1 MYSSCSVRTAAFLS
15 VGRDRFPHVRLPV
28 SICRCILTE
37 RRFKGEPITTSRMPN
52 RPMRHPDGKL
62 TDSAAGNYPEGPA
75 GGRSRPVSEEM
86 LQGGDVLMKPRPSL
100 PQRLTERLTERRHV
114 DLVRVSSA
122 LCRPSA

>member
-1 MYSSCSVRTAAFLS
+1 
-15 VGRDRFPHVRLPV
+15 
-28 SICRCILTE
+28 
-37 RRFKGEPITTSRMPN
+37 MPN
-52 RPMRHPDGKL
+52 RPMRRLAGKL
-62 TDSAAGNYPEGPA
+62 TGSVAENYSAGPT
-75 GGRSRPVSEEM
+75 GGCSQPVPGEM